1 MPNVIDDLCYQL
13 ALANRMIAHEGV
25 IDAFGH
31 VSVRHPEKPDHYLLS
46 RSRSPEL
53 VEPGDILELNADS
66 EVVTPGDILPY
77 GECVIHGEIFRARP
91 DVMAIVHHHS
101 PAIMP
106 FVLTDLKLVP
116 INSLGATMGAVVPSW
131 DSADE
136 FGDTPLVL
144 TTIEQGASLARA
156 LGPHSTVLM
165 RRHGATVV
173 GGSLKEVMFRS
184 IMTHRNAELLLRAL
198 TVGNGK
204 VTPLSRRRAEALAR
218 LFAGGAPARPR
229 LGILGDAPHQ
239 GGRTAAEDQDAGGRE
254 GRQGQGEED
263 ARKPKRKP
271 SGRRSGA
278 IALSLIGKQG
288 PGLQRTTA
296 CCHSAANRA

>member
-1 MPNVIDDLCYQL
+1 MPSATSACAIRTSPTTIC
-13 ALANRMIAHEGV
+13 
-25 IDAFGH
+25 
-31 VSVRHPEKPDHYLLS
+31 S
-46 RSRSPEL
+46 RARAARSWSSRATSSSSTL
-53 VEPGDILELNADS
+53 DS

-101 PAIMP
+101 PAILP
-106 FVLTDLKLVP
+106 FCLTDLKLVP

-136 FGDTPLVL
+136 FGDTPMVL
-144 TTIEQGASLARA
+144 TTNEQGASLARA
-156 LGPHSTVLM
+156 LGPHAMVLM

-173 GGSLKEVMFRS
+173 GGSLKEVVFRS

-204 VTPLSRRRAEALAR
+204 VTPLSPASRSSRTTIRCSD
-218 LFAGGAPARPR
+218 APARPR

-254 GRQGQGEED
+254 GRQGQGEEKT
-263 ARKPKRKP
+263 AKKAGKRK
-271 SGRRSGA
+271 
-278 IALSLIGKQG
+278 
-288 PGLQRTTA
+288 
-296 CCHSAANRA
+296 

>member
-1 MPNVIDDLCYQL
+1 MANPIDDLCYQL

-31 VSVRHPEKPDHYLLS
+31 VSVRHPAKPDHYLLS

-53 VEPGDILELNADS
+53 VEPGDILELDADS

-101 PAIMP
+101 PAILP
-106 FVLTDLKLVP
+106 FCLTDLKLVP
-116 INSLGATMGAVVPSW
+116 IMGLGATMGEHVPSW

-136 FGDTPLVL
+136 FDDTPMVL
-144 TTIEQGASLARA
+144 TTNEHGASLARA
-156 LGPHSTVLM
+156 LGPHAMVLM

-173 GGSLKEVMFRS
+173 GGSLKEVVFRS

-204 VTPLSRRRAEALAR
+204 VTPLSAGEAKMAHDYSLQ
-218 LFAGGAPARPR
+218 ARPLGRAWEYWVTR
-229 LGILGDAPHQ
+229 LSKARELPPKTKTLVGKGGKTKSKPKAKKKAKR
-239 GGRTAAEDQDAGGRE
+239 GGRR
-254 GRQGQGEED
+254 
-263 ARKPKRKP
+263 
-271 SGRRSGA
+271 
-278 IALSLIGKQG
+278 
-288 PGLQRTTA
+288 
-296 CCHSAANRA
+296 

>member
-1 MPNVIDDLCYQL
+1 MTDLKGPTMPSAIDDICYQL
-13 ALANRMIAHEGV
+13 ALANRMVAHEGV

-31 VSVRHPEKPDHYLLS
+31 VSVRHPDNPEHYLLS

-53 VEPGDILELNADS
+53 VEPGDILELDIDS
-66 EVVTPGDILPY
+66 NVVTPGNILPY

-101 PAIMP
+101 PAILP
-106 FVLTDLKLVP
+106 FCLTDLKLVP
-116 INSLGATMGAVVPSW
+116 INSLGATMGAEVPSW

-144 TTIEQGASLARA
+144 TTNEQGASLARA
-156 LGPHSTVLM
+156 LGPHAMVLM

-173 GGSLKEVMFRS
+173 GSSLKEVMFRS

-204 VTPLSRRRAEALAR
+204 VTPLS
-218 LFAGGAPARPR
+218 AG
-229 LGILGDAPHQ
+229 
-239 GGRTAAEDQDAGGRE
+239 E
-254 GRQGQGEED
+254 
-263 ARKPKRKP
+263 
-271 SGRRSGA
+271 
-278 IALSLIGKQG
+278 IALSHDYSLQDRPLGRAWEYWVTRLTKAGELPPRSKTLVGKSG
-288 PGLQRTTA
+288 GKRKA
-296 CCHSAANRA
+296 GKKAGKKAARGGRR

>member
-53 VEPGDILELNADS
+53 VEPGDILELDADS

-101 PAIMP
+101 PAILP
-106 FVLTDLKLVP
+106 FCLTDVKLVP
-116 INSLGATMGAVVPSW
+116 INSLGATMGSEVPSW

-136 FGDTPLVL
+136 FGDTPMVL

-156 LGPHSTVLM
+156 LGPHAMVLM

-173 GGSLKEVMFRS
+173 GSSLKEVVFRS
-184 IMTHRNAELLLRAL
+184 IVTHRNAELLLRAL
-198 TVGNGK
+198 AVGNGK
-204 VTPLSRRRAEALAR
+204 VSALSPGEQKLSHDYSLQERPLGRAWEYWETR
-218 LFAGGAPARPR
+218 LTKAGELPPR
-229 LGILGDAPHQ
+229 TKTLVGGKGGKAKKSAKKAKR
-239 GGRTAAEDQDAGGRE
+239 GGRR
-254 GRQGQGEED
+254 
-263 ARKPKRKP
+263 
-271 SGRRSGA
+271 
-278 IALSLIGKQG
+278 
-288 PGLQRTTA
+288 
-296 CCHSAANRA
+296 